1 MACVCGPKNVGA
13 RIFGKEGKGDVTG
26 QTFFFFFQL
35 KCRIPD
41 PIPRENAE
49 ALSSLH
55 FQTPADI
62 LVSALIPVM
71 PLLSGDA
78 TGVYLNIQLESS

>member
-1 MACVCGPKNVGA
+1 MLLFKL
-13 RIFGKEGKGDVTG
+13 
-26 QTFFFFFQL
+26 FFFQL

-41 PIPRENAE
+41 LIPRENAE

-62 LVSALIPVM
+62 LVSTLIPVM

-78 TGVYLNIQLESS
+78 TGVYLNIQLESSSPGVPWWLCPLW

>member
-26 QTFFFFFQL
+26 QTFFFFQL

-41 PIPRENAE
+41 LIPRENAE